1 MPILKEVESFSG
13 SRSNRSIY
21 NRLDDSEG
29 LEEIR
34 KRLVADE
41 S

>member
-1 MPILKEVESFSG
+1 MNKIITEVFTIG
-13 SRSNRSIY
+13 
-21 NRLDDSEG
+21 LDDSEG